1 MDALA
6 MLGGLAATEG
16 TNAMAILTP
25 PQLPPGNIHW
35 TARDICTADQTF
47 AAPGQFP
54 LGTLMMTSMCV
65 VAWKEATFVS
75 SASEEEQEQAAE
87 EQEDKEAQ

>member
-16 TNAMAILTP
+16 TNAMAILAP
-25 PQLPPGNIHW
+25 PQLPPGNVHW
-35 TARDICTADQTF
+35 TARDISAADQTF
-47 AAPGQFP
+47 ATSDHFP

-65 VAWKEATFVS
+65 VAWKDATFVS
-75 SASEEEQEQAAE
+75 SVCEEEK
-87 EQEDKEAQ
+87 EQEEEGQRDKETE

>member
-16 TNAMAILTP
+16 GNAMAILTP

-35 TARDICTADQTF
+35 TARDVSAADQTF
-47 AAPGQFP
+47 AAPDQFP

-65 VAWKEATFVS
+65 MAWKEATFVS
-75 SASEEEQEQAAE
+75 SASEEDE
-87 EQEDKEAQ
+87 EKEATESHSCHE